1 MTTRLDA
8 KGRTVVALDAALD
21 VTQATT
27 LRNEFLAVRGKDV
40 IVDASG
46 VQHLG
51 AQCGQILLSARKTW
65 SADGRAMRLEKA
77 STSFTEGLRVLGLT
91 SLLPVEE
98 HAS

>member
-21 VTQATT
+21 VTQAGS
-27 LRNEFLAVRGKDV
+27 LRSTFLALRGKNIV
-40 IVDASG
+40 VDASE

-51 AQCGQILLSARKTW
+51 AQCGQILLSAQKTW
-65 SADGRAMRLEKA
+65 GADGCAMRLDKA
-77 STSFTEGLRVLGLT
+77 SAGFTEGLRLLGLT

-98 HAS
+98 HTS